1 MMIVEAKDLT
11 KRYGDYEA
19 LHSLSFEVQEGSI
32 VAIVGP
38 NGAGKSTL
46 IRLIAGMLKRT
57 SGIIR
62 VFGKDPWSDYEAQRR
77 ISLVLDRT
85 YLPQFLTVEEVLRDM
100 ASKFGKTMSDVVPL
114 LEEFSASVFLKSKIK
129 DLSTGTKQKI
139 QIIFSLIKDPSLVL
153 ADEPTA
159 NLDIASR
166 FEVYNTFL
174 ELKERGVTVIISS
187 HLASELLSIS
197 THLLGINGGTL
208 KYMNSV
214 STLIRD
220 DLMEEFYVVVDN
232 VKKAINASAGF
243 KIKVKGNEIKV
254 KGDLADF
261 VRALTSRGVRILYIR
276 NSILEKSVMGELG
289 WK

>member
-174 ELKERGVTVIISS
+174 ELKERGVTIIISS

>member
-1 MMIVEAKDLT
+1 MIVEAKDLT

-19 LHSLSFEVQEGSI
+19 LHSLSFEVPEGSI

-46 IRLIAGMLKRT
+46 IKLIAGMLKKT
-57 SGIIR
+57 SGFIN
-62 VFGKDPWSDYEAQRR
+62 VLGKDPWSNYDVQRR
-77 ISLVLDRT
+77 MSLILDRT
-85 YLPQFLTVEEVLRDM
+85 YLPPFLTVNDVLRET
-100 ASKFGKTMSDVVPL
+100 ASKFGKTMSDVMPL
-114 LEEFSASVFLKSKIK
+114 IENLNASKFLKNKIK

-174 ELKERGVTVIISS
+174 DLKEMGITVMVSS

-197 THLLGINGGTL
+197 THLIGINGGIL

-214 STLIRD
+214 SSLIRN
-220 DLMEEFYVVVDN
+220 DLMEEFYVVVDDI
-232 VKKAINASAGF
+232 KKAINASKGF
-243 KIKVKGNEIKV
+243 EIEVKGNEIKF
-254 KGDLADF
+254 KGDLAEF
-261 VRALTSRGVRILYIR
+261 VKTLTSEGVRILFIR
-276 NSILEKSVMGELG
+276 NSILEKSVLGELG
-289 WK
+289 WN